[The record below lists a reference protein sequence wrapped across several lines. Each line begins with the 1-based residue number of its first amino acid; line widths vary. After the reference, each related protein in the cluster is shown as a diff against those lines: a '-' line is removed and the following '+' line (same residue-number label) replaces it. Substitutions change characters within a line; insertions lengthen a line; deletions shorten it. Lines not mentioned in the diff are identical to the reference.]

1 MKSFD
6 DYLKENHSQTEI
18 KNIENRAEQKTKSY
32 LEFKNSIAFALKN
45 YMNENNI
52 GFSEIKKEL
61 GTSDSQTSR
70 ILKGDTNFTSKTIF
84 KIAEVIGKRPRII
97 FE

>member
-6 DYLKENHSQTEI
+6 DYLKENYTQAEI
-18 KNIENRAEQKTKSY
+18 DLINQRALQKANSY
-32 LEFKNSIAFALKN
+32 MEFKNSIAYALKN
-45 YMNENNI
+45 YMEEKHI

-70 ILKGDTNFTSKTIF
+70 ILKGDTNFTAKTIF
-84 KIAEVIGKRPRII
+84 KIAEVIGKSPRII